1 MSEIITHQTP
11 QELNLRMTGHQVSA
25 IADQALDIQ
34 SVLKQAHLIQQVMAT
49 VMKDGEHYGVIPG
62 TTGNKK
68 SLLKSGAEKLCF
80 TFGLSNRLTI
90 QSDNLPGGHR
100 EYRITC
106 DLYDRAG
113 NLRGQGVGS
122 ASTMESKHR
131 YRGAAGKACPKCGSM
146 SCRPGKKEYGGGYY
160 CDQKA
165 GGCGLNFKGNTAEA
179 KGLDAIPSIRQ
190 ENQDPADQY
199 NTVLKMAKK
208 RALVDAV
215 LTATAAS
222 DIFAQDIE
230 DLEDQ
235 IDHEDMKPATAKSA
249 KVDPI
254 PSGQAEDRP
263 ASTQSKPA
271 PTRNGAQVAM
281 ASLYD
286 KLEKIFKEWFSG
298 LNDQEEIKK
307 ADKDWPM
314 TIANRITNLRQTPG
328 AAFVPLKAMDEK
340 QIQCVQRDC
349 SAIAVLET
357 KEAIEEMLNDWERIK
372 KEGEA

>member
-1 MSEIITHQTP
+1 
-11 QELNLRMTGHQVSA
+11 
-25 IADQALDIQ
+25 
-34 SVLKQAHLIQQVMAT
+34 MAT
-49 VMKDGEHYGVIPG
+49 VMTDGEHYGVIPG
-62 TTGNKK
+62 PTANKK

-160 CDQKA
+160 CDQKS
-165 GGCGLNFKGNTAEA
+165 GGCGANFKGNTTEA
-179 KGLDAIPSIRQ
+179 KSLDAIPSIRQ

-230 DLEDQ
+230 DLDDK
-235 IDHEDMKPATAKSA
+235 IDYDDVKPAKAS
-249 KVDPI
+249 
-254 PSGQAEDRP
+254 P
-263 ASTQSKPA
+263 ASVQQMEASKEEPAKQQEKPA
-271 PTRNGAQVAM
+271 KPQQPRNGAQIAM
-281 ASLYD
+281 RALCD
-286 KLEKIFKEWFSG
+286 KLDKINPDFSMSVA
-298 LNDQEEIKK
+298 E
-307 ADKDWPM
+307 
-314 TIANRITNLRQTPG
+314 RITNLRQTPG

-349 SAIAVLET
+349 SAVAVLET
-357 KEAIEEMLNDWERIK
+357 KEAIEEMLADWERIK